1 MYPTRLKINTFG
13 APHSASKQGLQ
24 FLANEEESDRI
35 QKNDS
40 PDGREFKM
48 SPNDKDSS
56 AKGRQLTLTQ
66 SQPVPRYFFWN
77 KTLT

>member
-35 QKNDS
+35 QKND
-40 PDGREFKM
+40 
-48 SPNDKDSS
+48 
-56 AKGRQLTLTQ
+56 
-66 SQPVPRYFFWN
+66 
-77 KTLT
+77 